1 MVGVVVI
8 CPIPQY
14 LSSAKPPALVPES
27 FAVTSSQSESSLS
40 WLWKLF
46 GANGRKEKTSTI
58 TIPKYVD
65 RPTEDIN
72 LATALQYGMA
82 TGLPALSKFI
92 NEFVGKTYQPGF
104 SDWTALIQTGN
115 TDG

>member
-1 MVGVVVI
+1 MVI
-8 CPIPQY
+8 C
-14 LSSAKPPALVPES
+14 SASAISKFNAIPPALVPES
-27 FAVTSSQSESSLS
+27 FAITANQSESSLS

-46 GANGRKEKTSTI
+46 GGSGRKEKTSTI
-58 TIPKYVD
+58 TIPKYAD
-65 RPTEDIN
+65 RPEDIN

-92 NEFVGKTYQPGF
+92 NEFVGKTYKPAF
-104 SDWTALIQTGN
+104 SDWTTLIQTGN